1 MGYAQY
7 YSIVMRT
14 TLNCITLHTIH
25 VGALENSAK
34 SNNITTLL
42 TELKKA
48 IGVMKR
54 TNVTISFSYIR
65 TSKSAYYLLY
75 DRSHSKTNTTII
87 PYSILLQILASQA
100 KK

>member
-1 MGYAQY
+1 M
-7 YSIVMRT
+7 
-14 TLNCITLHTIH
+14 H
-25 VGALENSAK
+25 VGTLENSTK
-34 SNNITTLL
+34 SNSITTLL

-48 IGVMKR
+48 IEVMKR
-54 TNVTISFSYIR
+54 TNVTISFSNIR